1 MCLFYVCVRYQTDAV
16 LVSLLSDSSQFAL
29 SAVEENNRLEV
40 IVVML
45 TVGSLQTAWQGTEED
60 PGGEERGGVS
70 LL

>member
-29 SAVEENNRLEV
+29 FAVEENNRLEV